1 MRHNEPQPF
10 VPQAPAR
17 AAAHRVL
24 LACAHGLYRA
34 GNGCLI
40 VAAGLLRREELQAA
54 SIDQYRVFNLTA
66 SEVDAGL
73 SPAERRFYG
82 TFLRDKDRVFLAGCG
97 SGRDLIALQSMGYD
111 VTGLEPVP
119 ELVEL
124 ARGHLKRRGLSAAV
138 HAGVIQTAHLD
149 GPYDAVIFSS
159 GCYSYVQGSAVRVAT
174 LRRVA
179 QHLARDGR
187 VIVSYHPATH
197 QSRLGRWIARASA
210 RVGRADWVPEP
221 GDTFS
226 RDLHV
231 PGLIRYHRAFRPE
244 EFARECHAAGLDV
257 LADELSVEG
266 LRFAAAALS
275 AS

>member
-1 MRHNEPQPF
+1 MPGSELRPF

-17 AAAHRVL
+17 AVAYRVL
-24 LACAHGLYRA
+24 LACAHGLYKA

-54 SIDQYRVFNLTA
+54 SVEQYRVFNLTA
-66 SEVDAGL
+66 FDVDAGL
-73 SPAERRFYG
+73 SAAERHFYG
-82 TFLRDKDRVFLAGCG
+82 KFLRDKDRVLLAGCG
-97 SGRDLIALQSMGYD
+97 SGRDLIALLSMGYD

-138 HAGVIQTAHLD
+138 CAGLIQTADLN
-149 GPYDAVIFSS
+149 GPYDAVIFSN
-159 GCYSYVQGSAVRVAT
+159 GCYSFLQGSAVRVAT

-179 QHLARDGR
+179 RHLARDGR
-187 VIVSYHPATH
+187 VIVSYHPAKH
-197 QSRLGRWIARASA
+197 QSRLGCWLARASA
-210 RVGRADWVPEP
+210 RVGKADWVPEP

-231 PGLIRYHRAFRPE
+231 PGLVRYHRAFRPE
-244 EFARECHAAGLDV
+244 EFARECQAAGLDV
-257 LADELSVEG
+257 LADELFDEPF
-266 LRFAAAALS
+266 RFAAAAS